1 MLGKMWMFSLVGGE
15 WVLFL
20 VISIGL
26 LFDIVQVLKIFT
38 MVVKTFQRLRDLRRL
53 NEKILILV
61 D

>member
-1 MLGKMWMFSLVGGE
+1 MFSLVGGE

-61 D
+61 N